1 MRHSRWYR
9 AFHWAEGF
17 RKRHK
22 KLLIAF
28 VLFWFFLLVWPL
40 NLLGMAPVWSWPV
53 TVQVVDAE
61 TGMPLQG
68 VIVQA
73 DWPSVTGTLAGGH
86 YRWGTIRD
94 METRTDEKGFF
105 HLPGWIRVGFR
116 NWISETDPEIRLY
129 KAGYWPRTLK
139 NSSSKSDE
147 IILWPELWISDWNG
161 EEIELEPMHWRE
173 WSKEEWKENE
183 KKGMGGPS
191 FENCGW
197 IKYPEVIIED
207 LRFLMRRREVFG
219 QPRKRLDELAKL
231 WHEEEQKCGI
241 KVFSLIKKH
250 GFTEQEWKACCE
262 YEAAK
267 HLSPHSA
274 EIMMQRF
281 KVMPDG
287 RWMPLEPEKVRIKT
301 NSPADQ
307 LKHSGKE

>member
-9 AFHWAEGF
+9 AFRWAEGF

-53 TVQVVDAE
+53 TVRVVDAE

-161 EEIELEPMHWRE
+161 EEIKLEPMHWRE
-173 WSKEEWKENE
+173 WSREEWE
-183 KKGMGGPS
+183 KNK
-191 FENCGW
+191 
-197 IKYPEVIIED
+197 
-207 LRFLMRRREVFG
+207 
-219 QPRKRLDELAKL
+219 RKRLGGPGFEGCEWLGYPELLIENIRMANRENEVRGNKGAQFPGMVRFYNRLRKQCGIDPFEILHTHGLSRQEWIECCYPENKL
-231 WHEEEQKCGI
+231 EQKAVRSKSNDSGTTGKPI
-241 KVFSLIKKH
+241 LPKGLLPALRTID
-250 GFTEQEWKACCE
+250 TDQ
-262 YEAAK
+262 
-267 HLSPHSA
+267 
-274 EIMMQRF
+274 INM
-281 KVMPDG
+281 
-287 RWMPLEPEKVRIKT
+287 EK
-301 NSPADQ
+301 
-307 LKHSGKE
+307 EE